1 MPTIQSGKQLAMLA
15 GGAEELDA
23 TQAAV
28 FDTLFA
34 TSTKNDT

>member
-1 MPTIQSGKQLAMLA
+1 MLA
-15 GGAEELDA
+15 GGAEELDP

-34 TSTKNDT
+34 TSTRNDAAAN